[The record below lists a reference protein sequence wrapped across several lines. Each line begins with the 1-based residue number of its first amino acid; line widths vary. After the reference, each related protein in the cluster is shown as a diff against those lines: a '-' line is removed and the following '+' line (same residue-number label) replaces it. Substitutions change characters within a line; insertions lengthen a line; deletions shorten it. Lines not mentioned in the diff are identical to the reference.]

1 MEILEKLQKRICRTV
16 SPLVVVSLEPLGYRR
31 SRKSL
36 SHFTVKTLVDAHLN
50 RINWFHLLILV
61 AGPVVI
67 LIGFSTFL
75 DRKFLFEGK
84 YRVAFL
90 SQSRDLKKPLK
101 IKYTAGGEQGLDM
114 GGLQKEFFQVV
125 VETMFDPSMN
135 IILTLPFLF

>member
-1 MEILEKLQKRICRTV
+1 M
-16 SPLVVVSLEPLGYRR
+16 
-31 SRKSL
+31 
-36 SHFTVKTLVDAHLN
+36 
-50 RINWFHLLILV
+50 